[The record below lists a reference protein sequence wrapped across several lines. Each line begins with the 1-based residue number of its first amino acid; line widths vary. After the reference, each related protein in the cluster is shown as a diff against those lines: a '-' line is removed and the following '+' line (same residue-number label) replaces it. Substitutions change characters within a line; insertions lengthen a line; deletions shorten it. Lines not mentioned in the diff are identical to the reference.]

1 MRKDLINVLVNVLP
15 IEDYDEITSYIARL
29 EKENERLQQYI
40 VFYKDLTE
48 QQNNTINNYKLR
60 CDKTTNYYYKTL
72 AEYEK
77 ENKLMPD
84 ESVMMFNLLEG
95 NR

>member
-15 IEDYDEITSYIARL
+15 IEDYDELTSYIARL
-29 EKENERLQQYI
+29 EKENKVLRENA
-40 VFYKDLTE
+40 E
-48 QQNNTINNYKLR
+48 NNDKVVDKVHWENQLLKNRI
-60 CDKTTNYYYKTL
+60 DKTTNYYYKKL
-72 AEYEK
+72 AECLK
-77 ENKLMPD
+77 ENKQMPD

>member
-1 MRKDLINVLVNVLP
+1 MNKDLINVLVNVLP

-29 EKENERLQQYI
+29 EKENETFKKRI
-40 VFYKDLTE
+40 
-48 QQNNTINNYKLR
+48 
-60 CDKTTNYYYKTL
+60 DKATNYYYKTL